1 MNKRLENRSNIWIT
15 GASSGIGEAVVHEL
29 AGWGHNLIVTGRRQ
43 EALDTLA
50 AQYPDHIHPAA
61 ADTTSTDALAT
72 IAPELAHFGDL
83 DMVILNAG
91 TCEYLDAQ
99 DFDMALIKR
108 VFDANLYGTLYC
120 VEAALPLL
128 RAARKE
134 GGQPLLAATSS
145 ASAYVPLP
153 RAEAYGGSKAAI
165 SYFLESLRL
174 GLDQEGIRVSLIH
187 PGFVKTPLTDLN
199 DFPMPMRI
207 SAEQAADALLNGLAK
222 GRLDI
227 HFPRR
232 FTYIVK
238 LLGILPPRLRHT
250 IGLRMT
256 RSQGEPQ

>member
-1 MNKRLENRSNIWIT
+1 MSRWSTPQRIWLT
-15 GASSGIGEAVVHEL
+15 GATSGIGEAVANKLLDEGHQVVLSARNADKL
-29 AGWGHNLIVTGRRQ
+29 AALCGERPNAIALPLDISDQHAVVEAAQQIENRLG
-43 EALDTLA
+43 ALDLA
-50 AQYPDHIHPAA
+50 
-61 ADTTSTDALAT
+61 L
-72 IAPELAHFGDL
+72 
-83 DMVILNAG
+83 LNAG

-99 DFDMALIKR
+99 AFDIALIKR

-120 VEAALPLL
+120 VDAALPLL

-134 GGQPLLAATSS
+134 GGHPLLAATSS

-207 SAEQAADALLNGLAK
+207 SADQAADALLNGLAK
-222 GRLDI
+222 GHLDI

-238 LLGILPPRLRHT
+238 LLGILPPRLRHA